1 VADNLALAENQIQT
15 DIAPV
20 YGHDGWLFSQQSVNA
35 LCVDALVDVDVAAA
49 WKHELN
55 QRSAKLAARTIRF
68 FHIGVPDKLNIMR
81 EKLHSTHT
89 LGRPPPDGS
98 GFARWNR
105 EELRNLSCLI
115 DPTDYL
121 TRQKGKYP
129 LYWKSDTRWAPWSSY
144 MTYQQ
149 LCGKLK
155 VVGNN
160 QLLGY
165 PHDETAEIMN
175 LDLGQLPSDPQ
186 IIRRYRLRLRS
197 KRRFANE
204 LALYREALPLDAVA
218 LSSPD
223 FGEGTQVVF
232 ENRHVDASR
241 LCIVL
246 FGDAN
251 SAESRTLLTGML
263 AETFAEVHFVWGESI
278 DYDYVDRVCPDVV
291 ITQCSECQMTKPP
304 ATSFDLHETAELS
317 LERLKS
323 WEGSHAG
330 RKGLVLTNPQHN
342 SADSG
347 SKMSTS
353 DVSLS
358 EMCLTRTLLFSEQ
371 YSLDPPGMVQEHGD
385 CENPETYMRTNEVTL
400 SEVRQ
405 ASVYFTG
412 GAWWVHDENRRDVLR
427 HEVPVEQLPF
437 SRWRFHKRLAGTTLL
452 FASSAG
458 AHCYYHWMMEILPKL
473 GLLEREGISLGSID
487 HFMVREITADWQLQT
502 LAQFGI
508 DASRIVETVKQPHWR
523 CEKLLHI
530 DLNCGI
536 NLRMH
541 RFIPQWL
548 KHLYARADSSEPR
561 LKIYISR
568 PEGVRRGIRNEA
580 QLVPLLKKAGF
591 TIIAMEGLSVAEQAS
606 LLSRADV
613 LMSPHGGALT
623 NMAFCRP
630 GITVIELFSRHVF
643 PYYYGLAANC
653 GHHYYAIMEKPMED
667 YARLVNIDVAQSFA
681 SNQHETAGLSFD
693 APLDAVAQILLEL

>member
-1 VADNLALAENQIQT
+1 VADTIALADNQRQA
-15 DIAPV
+15 DRAPV
-20 YGHDGWLFSQQSVNA
+20 YGHDGWLFSPQSLDA
-35 LCVDALVDVDVAAA
+35 LCVDAQVEADVADL
-49 WKHELN
+49 WKDELN
-55 QRSAKLAARTIRF
+55 HRSTRLASRHIRF
-68 FHIGVPDKLNIMR
+68 LHIGVPDKLSIMR
-81 EKLHSTHT
+81 EKLDSTHT
-89 LGRPPPDGS
+89 LGHPPPDES
-98 GFARWNR
+98 GFARWSR

-115 DPTDYL
+115 DPTDYMI
-121 TRQKGKYP
+121 RQKGKYP

-155 VVGNN
+155 AVGNN

-165 PHDETAEIMN
+165 PYDETIQVMN
-175 LDLGQLPSDPQ
+175 LDQGQLPCDPQ
-186 IIRRYRLRLRS
+186 LIRRYRLRLRS
-197 KRRFANE
+197 TRRFANE
-204 LALYREALPLDAVA
+204 LALYREGMPMDDKA
-218 LSSPD
+218 LSCPD

-232 ENRHVDASR
+232 ENRHADASR

-291 ITQCSECQMTKPP
+291 ITQCSEWQMTVPP
-304 ATSFDLHETAELS
+304 TSSFNLHESAAVS
-317 LERLKS
+317 LGRLKS
-323 WEGSHAG
+323 WAGSG
-330 RKGLVLTNPQHN
+330 TGSKGLTLIDPKHN
-342 SADSG
+342 LINYAIEAHVSDASM
-347 SKMSTS
+347 SKT
-353 DVSLS
+353 
-358 EMCLTRTLLFSEQ
+358 CRTRTLLKSEQ
-371 YSLDPPGMVQEHGD
+371 YSLDPPRMVQKHGA
-385 CENPETYMRTNEVTL
+385 CENPETIMRTNVVTL
-400 SEVRQ
+400 SEVSQ
-405 ASVYFTG
+405 ATVYFTG
-412 GAWWVHDENRRDVLR
+412 GAWRVLDENKRDVLR
-427 HEVPVEQLPF
+427 HEVPVEQQPF
-437 SRWRFHKRLAGTTLL
+437 SRWRFHKRLAGITLL
-452 FASSAG
+452 FAASAG

-473 GLLEREGISLGSID
+473 GLLEREGISLSSID
-487 HFMVREITADWQLQT
+487 YFMVREITADWQLQT

-508 DASRIVETVKQPHWR
+508 DASRIVETVEQPHWR

-548 KHLYARADSSEPR
+548 KHLYAPADSHERR

-580 QLVPLLKKAGF
+580 QLIPLLKEAGF
-591 TIIAMEGLSVAEQAS
+591 TIIAMEGLSVAEQAR

-653 GHHYYAIMEKPMED
+653 GHQYHAILENPFED
-667 YARLVNIDVAQSFA
+667 YARLVNLKVAQSFA
-681 SNQHETAGLSFD
+681 DNQHETAGLSFD
-693 APLDAVAQILLEL
+693 APLDAVVQILREL